1 MLVITISMITAAV
14 RYDRNIIL
22 VSFQYLYSQLAVSSL
37 PTSNVPA
44 ITAIL
49 MGIPLNSS
57 IKPTMENHA
66 ATPAIAKAV
75 NNVNKPNNIH
85 IFIG

>member
-1 MLVITISMITAAV
+1 MLVMTISMTTAVV
-14 RYDRNIIL
+14 RYALSIKL

-37 PTSNVPA
+37 PTSSVPA

-49 MGIPLNSS
+49 MGMPLNSN
-57 IKPTMENHA
+57 IRPTMENHA